1 MMIYGLANSSNSNY
15 PVVHMTGAY
24 GSGTSTATAQSGG
37 RGSSNAVA
45 TFYWEI
51 HSYNVNTHDTI
62 IRIHT
67 TGSNNQGIVALIEQ
81 I

>member
-1 MMIYGLANSSNSNY
+1 MN
-15 PVVHMTGAY
+15 GAM
-24 GSGTSTATAQSGG
+24 GSGTSTATAQYGHG

-45 TFYWEI
+45 SFYWEI

-62 IRIHT
+62 IRIT
-67 TGSNNQGIVALIEQ
+67 ATGSNNQGIVALIEE